1 MKGGRRELR
10 FKVSR
15 TEAIAEKENQD
26 KKGERKLK
34 KKEMKKNGKKR
45 KLQSDGNSHRNDVSR
60 VQEVSIIHCL
70 LR

>member
-1 MKGGRRELR
+1 LKGGRRELR

-34 KKEMKKNGKKR
+34 KKEMKKKWKK
-45 KLQSDGNSHRNDVSR
+45 K
-60 VQEVSIIHCL
+60 EATI
-70 LR
+70 